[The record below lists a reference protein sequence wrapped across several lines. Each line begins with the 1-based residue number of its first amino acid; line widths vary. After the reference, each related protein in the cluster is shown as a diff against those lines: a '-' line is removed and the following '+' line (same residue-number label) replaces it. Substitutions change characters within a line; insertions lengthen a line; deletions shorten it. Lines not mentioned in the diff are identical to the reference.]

1 MQISSRR
8 RRLMT
13 WLGIA
18 LSGLAAGCGAP
29 KPVTP
34 PLPAPRAPPA
44 PPPPPPTL
52 LRATLNALPSVNPD
66 ARGRPSPVTV
76 RVYGL
81 KTRSLF
87 ESADFF
93 ALYEKDKETLAADLV
108 DREEFQ
114 LKPGDTRLIDK
125 PVAAGITQLA
135 VFAAFRD
142 VERAQWRAVMAIIP
156 KQTNNLEIRLEQS
169 SVTIVRRN

>member
-1 MQISSRR
+1 MPFSSRR
-8 RRLMT
+8 RRLLAL
-13 WLGIA
+13 LGTA
-18 LSGLAAGCGAP
+18 LSALAAGCGAP
-29 KPVTP
+29 KPAGP
-34 PLPAPRAPPA
+34 PLPAPRPPPP

-52 LRATLNALPSVNPD
+52 LRATLNALASVNPD

-81 KTRSLF
+81 KTRSVF
-87 ESADFF
+87 DGADFF
-93 ALYEKDKETLAADLV
+93 ALYDKDKETLGGELV
-108 DREEFQ
+108 EREEFQ

-125 PVAAGITQLA
+125 PVAAGITHLA

-156 KQTNNLEIRLEQS
+156 NQTNNLEIRLDQS
-169 SVTIVRRN
+169 SVTIVRKS